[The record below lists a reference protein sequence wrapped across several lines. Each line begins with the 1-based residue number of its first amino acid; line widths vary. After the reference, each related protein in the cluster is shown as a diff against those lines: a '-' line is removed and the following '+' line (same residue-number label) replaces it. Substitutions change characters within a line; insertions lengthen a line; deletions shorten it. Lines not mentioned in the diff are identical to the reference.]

1 MILKIYGVH
10 DNVEGDHVFFFQ
22 SLNEGTMKRVVK
34 SSMLS
39 KEPNVMTTNLK
50 DKAIYELGEV
60 ETKTGV
66 ITPCT
71 PVYIVSLAEVRLD
84 LIKEVKIAK
93 QEAGVENPDASEV
106 VSDE

>member
-1 MILKIYGVH
+1 MVFTTVAIKVHKIF
-10 DNVEGDHVFFFQ
+10 E
-22 SLNEGTMKRVVK
+22 
-34 SSMLS
+34 
-39 KEPNVMTTNLK
+39 
-50 DKAIYELGEV
+50 KAKTIGEV

-71 PVYIVSLAEVRLD
+71 PVFIVSLAEVRLD